1 MTFVR
6 RLSQVQ
12 WIVAL
17 GGWTFFVWFQR
28 IGNVLGD
35 DELSGFARTWRLGV
49 AVLFV
54 VTAVVLVVGVWASR
68 RRPVARWVSGL
79 GLWLALIGSA
89 WWILRGSQILIGD
102 WDLAFKAVHTVLAV
116 VVVGL
121 SVMVWRTRGYDPLRY
136 G

>member
-1 MTFVR
+1 MTFLR
-6 RLSQVQ
+6 KLSQVQ
-12 WIVAL
+12 WILAL

-54 VTAVVLVVGVWASR
+54 VAAVVLVVGVWASR
-68 RRPVARWVSGL
+68 RRPLAPWVSGL
-79 GLWLALIGSA
+79 GVWLALIGSA